1 LNHWNPE
8 SIRLICQ
15 ARGAN
20 RLQSGRRRKRIRYP
34 EEQGLISF
42 ELTEEQKLA
51 QSMARELASSALR
64 PAARQGDDCEA
75 IPQAILDAIRSTGII
90 QSQAEDNGANSSP
103 VLNALMLE
111 ELAVGDAAFAVA
123 LAAPMGFASAIA
135 AQGSPAQKKD
145 LLAPFTASEYRC
157 AGIAV
162 MEPDFGFDVTA
173 VRTTAIKTRDGY
185 RLNGIKGPVP
195 LAQRCRQFLVVAR
208 CDGALDAFI
217 VDGDARGVTV
227 GAPRPN
233 IGLRA
238 AESATVSFNGVELS
252 ERARLGEA
260 AGCDVQRIVDSG
272 RTALA
277 AIMTGIS
284 RAVME
289 FVIPYLKQRVVH
301 GAPLAQKQVI
311 AFRLADMRIETDAM
325 RWMTWKAASI
335 LEKRGDATRQAQ
347 LAYVYVAEQAMWI
360 ADEGVQML
368 GGHGYLRDN
377 PVEMWYRDTRTSSA
391 LEGAVGV

>member
-1 LNHWNPE
+1 M
-8 SIRLICQ
+8 
-15 ARGAN
+15 
-20 RLQSGRRRKRIRYP
+20 
-34 EEQGLISF
+34 ISF
-42 ELTEEQKLA
+42 ELIEEQKLA

-64 PAARQGDDCEA
+64 FAARSADDREA
-75 IPQAILDAIRSTGII
+75 MPASILDAIRATGII
-90 QSQAEDNGANSSP
+90 QSQAEDHGENSSP

-111 ELAVGDAAFAVA
+111 ELAAGDGAFAVA
-123 LAAPMGFASAIA
+123 LGAPLGFVGAVA

-145 LLAPFTASEYRC
+145 LLAPFTRDEYSC

-162 MEPDFGFDVTA
+162 MEPDFAFDVAALRTIA
-173 VRTTAIKTRDGY
+173 VRTRGGY
-185 RLNGIKGPVP
+185 RLSGIKGPVP
-195 LAQRCRQFLVVAR
+195 MANRCGHLLVVAR
-208 CDGALDAFI
+208 CDGALEAFI
-217 VDGDARGVTV
+217 VDLGTPGVTV
-227 GAPRPN
+227 AACRPT

-238 AESATVSFNGVELS
+238 AEPAAVSFKDVELS
-252 ERARLGEA
+252 AGARLGEA
-260 AGCDVQRIVDSG
+260 AGCDVQSVIASG

-277 AIMTGIS
+277 AIMTGNA

-325 RWMTWKAASI
+325 RWMTWKAASL
-335 LEKRGDATRQAQ
+335 LEKRADATRQAQ
-347 LAYVYVAEQAMWI
+347 LAYTYAAEQAMWI

-377 PVEMWYRDTRTSSA
+377 PVEMWYRDVRTISA